1 LYCEREVL
9 KPSGIVRS
17 SAGCEYH
24 ILQLGAR
31 EGREKD
37 RRRER
42 ICWPRVQIITVSF
55 ILIYHKHNSMDVALE
70 RG

>member
-1 LYCEREVL
+1 M

-17 SAGCEYH
+17 SAGYEDQ
-24 ILQLGAR
+24 ILQLGTQ
-31 EGREKD
+31 EGGEKD

-42 ICWPRVQIITVSF
+42 ICWPRVQIKTISF
-55 ILIYHKHNSMDVALE
+55 IFIYHKHNFVDVSLE

>member
-1 LYCEREVL
+1 VL

-17 SAGCEYH
+17 SAGCEDQ
-24 ILQLGAR
+24 ILQLSVQ
-31 EGREKD
+31 EGGEKD

-42 ICWPRVQIITVSF
+42 ICWLRVQIKTVRF
-55 ILIYHKHNSMDVALE
+55 ILIYYKHSFLDIALE